1 MRMVVVFPAPLGP
14 RKPYTS
20 PRRTLRF
27 RLSTASTPVRYRLLR
42 PWVSTTVS
50 MATSLRLFSPQS
62 CADGRPWP
70 SSARPAVSDL
80 RHHCGAG
87 ALPFRLSRVHQ
98 CPSMLLG
105 LGPPHQVRSVAAAGC
120 LSALFVRV
128 PVRRLF

>member
-1 MRMVVVFPAPLGP
+1 
-14 RKPYTS
+14 
-20 PRRTLRF
+20 
-27 RLSTASTPVRYRLLR
+27 
-42 PWVSTTVS
+42 

-70 SSARPAVSDL
+70 SSARPAVSGL
-80 RHHCGAG
+80 RHHCAAG

-105 LGPPHQVRSVAAAGC
+105 LGPPHRVRSVAAAGC

-128 PVRRLF
+128 PVLRLFSPSATFLTKFRTTNDTVPFRGKGLL